1 MPDDQ
6 SQFDVAS
13 ASRPE
18 QHFDDAS
25 KIVSS
30 ELALSETASRGALH
44 LLYVL
49 GPRSPKGWLKKT
61 LHQSSAHEIE
71 VRETPLLP
79 TALECLRESAFDV
92 VVIDQ
97 DASERTPREVIT
109 ALQSGTSDL
118 QPIVVFAAGTDR
130 AQATAYLKAG
140 ASCYCSLGN
149 TTAQELVW
157 QLHDVRRK
165 SQVAGQQKQLS
176 DWRTRHEAK
185 QHDEILKL
193 LAEQRSI
200 FGFADRLRSE
210 TQIDDAAPCFEELR
224 RNCADLLQAYVV
236 MGRGQLASEV
246 RHLASQLHQDQV
258 SLPRL
263 LQCYAAALTDLVQ
276 HRGARSARHVFDR
289 GNLLL
294 LDVLL
299 QWADRLSLPSSPLE
313 SSPLENRVDG
323 SFDHRADL

>member
-1 MPDDQ
+1 MSDDQ
-6 SQFDVAS
+6 SRFDVAS

-18 QHFDDAS
+18 QRFDA
-25 KIVSS
+25 VS
-30 ELALSETASRGALH
+30 ELAASELAASDIASRTALH

-49 GPRSPKGWLKKT
+49 GPRSPKGWLQQT

-97 DASERTPREVIT
+97 DASERSPREVVT
-109 ALQSGTSDL
+109 ALQSGTSEL

-130 AQATAYLKAG
+130 TRATVYLEAG

-157 QLHDVRRK
+157 QLHDVRQQ
-165 SQVAGQQKQLS
+165 SQIAGEQKQLS

-210 TQIDDAAPCFEELR
+210 STIDDAAPCFEELR
-224 RNCADLLQAYVV
+224 RSCADLLQAYVV
-236 MGRGQLASEV
+236 MGRGQLANEV
-246 RHLASQLHQDQV
+246 RHLASQLHDDQV

-299 QWADRLSLPSSPLE
+299 QWADRLSLPN
-313 SSPLENRVDG
+313 SPLENRVHG